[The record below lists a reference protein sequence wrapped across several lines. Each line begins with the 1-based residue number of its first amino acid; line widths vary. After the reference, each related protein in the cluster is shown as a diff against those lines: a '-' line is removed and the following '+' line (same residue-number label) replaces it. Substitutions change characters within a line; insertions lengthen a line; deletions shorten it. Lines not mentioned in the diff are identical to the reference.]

1 MTLVTAVATVVF
13 LLVLALSGLASAV
26 LPSVVL
32 PSVVAVVAGPGA
44 GAGAGAGGAVMAVLG
59 VLIMMGEVLV
69 KLLIGLILVTGDKIA
84 LLLVL
89 PIAAVIIVVT
99 TRLVAVLATSFTEV

>member
-1 MTLVTAVATVVF
+1 
-13 LLVLALSGLASAV
+13 
-26 LPSVVL
+26 
-32 PSVVAVVAGPGA
+32 
-44 GAGAGAGGAVMAVLG
+44 MAVLG

-99 TRLVAVLATSFTEV
+99 TRLVAVLATSFTEVLVSTAVLAPELLDPLVAVP